1 MDLERLPSGK
11 FDTNYPVCQLV
22 AAAMNLLRLIGQ
34 NTLNELDTP
43 MRPAAKR
50 GRIKTVLQELMFKAG
65 RMIRQPG

>member
-43 MRPAAKR
+43 MRHAAKR
-50 GRIKTVLQELMFKAG
+50 GLIKTVLQELMFKAG